1 MDQSVVISNSRPVA
15 EKHVCRT
22 RRGAVRKW
30 PTWTC
35 APGTFTFSTFRD
47 CELPKKR
54 SSSAQVRWLLNSNP
68 NKGKKA
74 GQRQHILL
82 DFLWR
87 LISQLHRALHL
98 HTLTHLVV
106 THRRLAYCCC
116 VLYANVSP
124 FPPDSLDRT
133 ASVNNCSL

>member
-1 MDQSVVISNSRPVA
+1 VVISNSRPVA
-15 EKHVCRT
+15 EKHVCRRPDAAPSVNGRLG
-22 RRGAVRKW
+22 RRAR
-30 PTWTC
+30 C
-35 APGTFTFSTFRD
+35 TFTFSTFRD
-47 CELPKKR
+47 FELPKKR

-87 LISQLHRALHL
+87 LITQLHRALHL